1 MFEGILFPRLLVFVF
16 KNVWQKSM
24 MKNCHSGSLFSVV
37 SKVFEKLINNRFL
50 EHLEKYGLF
59 SDSQYG
65 CRSSRSTADL
75 LKVYLVQRLGFL
87 TGLLKL

>member
-24 MKNCHSGSLFSVV
+24 TKNCHSGNLFSVV

-50 EHLEKYGLF
+50 EHLKKCGLF
-59 SDSQYG
+59 FDFQYG
-65 CRSSRSTADL
+65 CGSSRSTSDL
-75 LKVYLVQRLGFL
+75 LKVYLVELLGFL